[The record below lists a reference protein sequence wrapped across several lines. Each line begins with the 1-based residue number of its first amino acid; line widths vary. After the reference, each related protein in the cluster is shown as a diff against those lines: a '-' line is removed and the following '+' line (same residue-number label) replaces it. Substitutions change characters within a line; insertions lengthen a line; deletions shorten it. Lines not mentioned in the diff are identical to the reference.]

1 MVPIIGTGGFMKTES
16 RMTTLADLA
25 IGNPKTVLNLM
36 VVPLSGNI
44 ASALEYL
51 LVDEALEMKKVI
63 VEEVSEG
70 GSVPELRMT
79 NFSNLVVL
87 VVDGTELVGAK
98 QNRIV
103 NASFLIPP
111 ESVTRIPVTC
121 VEQGRWQYKG
131 RQFGS
136 SRHFSP
142 YSIRRDNAEFHKTTL
157 KQKRG
162 YASDQGKVWD
172 RVAEMS
178 HKMEAPTMTG
188 AMNDVMEQKRI
199 SIEEYQKGIAL
210 EGPETGAAFFVN
222 GIFQGIELFDRAGTF
237 GKMFTKLLSGVAVE
251 AMMAQGEPLSPRR
264 AKTPAEATEYVKRI
278 LDEVVKSLF
287 DKYEPIGVGEDW
299 RYDAERSF
307 GKSLQYGADLIH
319 FSAFGK

>member
-1 MVPIIGTGGFMKTES
+1 
-16 RMTTLADLA
+16 
-25 IGNPKTVLNLM
+25 
-36 VVPLSGNI
+36 
-44 ASALEYL
+44 
-51 LVDEALEMKKVI
+51 
-63 VEEVSEG
+63 
-70 GSVPELRMT
+70 
-79 NFSNLVVL
+79 
-87 VVDGTELVGAK
+87 
-98 QNRIV
+98 
-103 NASFLIPP
+103 
-111 ESVTRIPVTC
+111 
-121 VEQGRWQYKG
+121 
-131 RQFGS
+131 
-136 SRHFSP
+136 
-142 YSIRRDNAEFHKTTL
+142 
-157 KQKRG
+157 
-162 YASDQGKVWD
+162 
-172 RVAEMS
+172 
-178 HKMEAPTMTG
+178 MTG

-251 AMMAQGEPLSPRR
+251 AMMAQGEPLSLRR
-264 AKTPAEATEYVKRI
+264 AKTPADATEYVKRI